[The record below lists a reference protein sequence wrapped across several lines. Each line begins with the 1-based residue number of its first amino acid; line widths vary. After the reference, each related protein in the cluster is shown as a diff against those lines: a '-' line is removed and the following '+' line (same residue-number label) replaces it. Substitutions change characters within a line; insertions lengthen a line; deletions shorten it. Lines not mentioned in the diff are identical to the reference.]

1 MTRGVRFISLGL
13 LGLMASGAAAQDGN
27 YIMRV
32 DSIEA
37 RLASGPLNLIDFR
50 GSRAQGDRTQ
60 RVTIMF
66 PDSVVMV
73 AKLARAPVNGS
84 AFNNEPRY
92 ELAAYEL
99 QRLFLDADDF
109 AVPPTVL
116 RAEPLAWLRQHDPS
130 AEATFSQAPN
140 SVVVI
145 LQYWLL
151 QVTPENFH
159 DRNRERSDTVYA
171 RYLGNFNI
179 LTYLIRHNDSNVGNF
194 LISGNAEKPRVF
206 TVDNGLAFESEISN
220 RGFAWRNIRVERL
233 PRSTVDR
240 LRSITPE
247 RLRETLG
254 VLAQFEIRTGALARV
269 DRGANLDAN
278 RGVRRSGNMVQF
290 GLRESEIRGVE
301 NRLRDLLKNVDEGKI
316 KVF

>member
-1 MTRGVRFISLGL
+1 L
-13 LGLMASGAAAQDGN
+13 ASAAGAAAQDGN

-37 RLASGPLNLIDFR
+37 RLANAALNIIDFR

-60 RVTIMF
+60 RITIMF
-66 PDSVVMV
+66 PDSTVMV
-73 AKLARAPVNGS
+73 AKLAKAPANGS

-99 QRLFLDADDF
+99 QRLFLDPDAF

-151 QVTPENFH
+151 QVSPENFH

-194 LISGNAEKPRVF
+194 LISGSAEKPRVF
-206 TVDNGLAFESEISN
+206 SVDNGLAFESEISN

-233 PRSTVDR
+233 PRGTVDR
-240 LRSITPE
+240 LRLITPE

-254 VLAQFEIRTGALARV
+254 VLAQFEIRGGQLIPVPRN
-269 DRGANLDAN
+269 ANLDVN
-278 RGVRRSGNMVQF
+278 RGVRRSGNTVQF
-290 GLRESEIRGVE
+290 GLKESEIRGVE
-301 NRLRDLLKNVDEGKI
+301 NRLRDLLKNVDEGKLR
-316 KVF
+316 VF